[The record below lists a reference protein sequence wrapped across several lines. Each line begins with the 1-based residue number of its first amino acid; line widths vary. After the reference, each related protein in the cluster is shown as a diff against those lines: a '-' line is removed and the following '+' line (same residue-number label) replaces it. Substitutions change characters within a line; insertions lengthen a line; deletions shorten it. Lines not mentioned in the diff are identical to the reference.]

1 MEGYYLA
8 WTMGSDFIIRPL
20 ESLEEYRTS
29 QQIMAATWGSSVDD
43 VEPTHMLI
51 AAREAGGLVAGA
63 FEADRL
69 VGFSF
74 AFPGRVSG
82 RNLLYS
88 HMTAVLPEW
97 QEKGVGTRI
106 KWYQRAWALEHD
118 FDLVRWTFDP
128 LMAAN
133 ARFNLHRLG
142 ACAVDYHI
150 DFYGHSSSAL
160 HGVLPTDR
168 FVADWELND
177 PRVCVL
183 AEGGV
188 EEVFGG
194 DPGEIPLLYGL
205 EEGRPA
211 LQADWRVPAP
221 ADAPFLAAPIPDRVL
236 ELQQADRDRAEA
248 WRLGS
253 RMAFIAALESGYRF
267 VDFIPRSGTG
277 EPSAREAYLL
287 AASSGPVGGDREGA

>member
-1 MEGYYLA
+1 MD
-8 WTMGSDFIIRPL
+8 SDLIIRPL
-20 ESLEEYRTS
+20 ESLEEYKAS
-29 QQIMAATWGSSVDD
+29 QQIMVATWGSSVDD

-63 FEADRL
+63 FDGDRM

-97 QEKGVGTRI
+97 QEKGIGTRI

-133 ARFNLHRLG
+133 ARFNLRRLG
-142 ACAVDYHI
+142 ASAVDYHV
-150 DFYGHSSSAL
+150 DFYGRSSSAL
-160 HGVLPTDR
+160 HGELPTDR
-168 FVADWELND
+168 FVADWELNH
-177 PRVCVL
+177 PRVRAL

-188 EEVFGG
+188 RNVFGG
-194 DPGEIPLLYGL
+194 DPDEIPLLYDVR
-205 EEGRPA
+205 EGRPA
-211 LQADWRVPAP
+211 LPDDRAVPDPSA
-221 ADAPFLAAPIPDRVL
+221 APFLVAPIPDRFL
-236 ELQQADRDRAEA
+236 EMQRADCDRAEA
-248 WRLGS
+248 WRLDS
-253 RMAFIAALESGYRF
+253 RTAFIAALKAGYRF
-267 VDFIPRSGTG
+267 VDFIPRSGSG
-277 EPSAREAYLL
+277 DPPMSEAYLL
-287 AASSGPVGGDREGA
+287 AASSGAFDPDREGP